1 MRQKSNYKS
10 NYKILGLVGR
20 GQFGKVFVAI
30 DRHSGILVALKELNL
45 KQLSTSSFLREF
57 NFLVTL
63 DHFNLVSCRALEH
76 RHNNRYIVMDYCE
89 GGTLRH
95 LLDYSPQL
103 TLKQSLKLI
112 IDLLSGL
119 KFAHDQ
125 GVIHRDIKPE
135 NILLKV
141 SDRFWTAHISDF
153 GIAKLHQETI
163 AQGAMGDTGS
173 PAYMAP
179 EQFYGKYS
187 YSCDLYAVGI
197 ILYELVVG
205 KRPFSG
211 MPKELLAAHLNQP
224 VKIPQNMPFVLRSAI
239 AKALQKMPQRRFQNA
254 AEMLKSLQL
263 IQTILETDHYT
274 QIPTRTTLDSKSL
287 TPSCESLLAHKITHL
302 AIASEQVYLGHGTRF
317 ELRCYR
323 DSSLEG
329 AIVNQWSMTLD
340 KPIRNLQLN
349 SQGCMISTLSSI
361 YYLPQDT
368 TTPEFHFFVSTLLPV
383 ASFPTNNLVCTID
396 SLGYWLAASY
406 LPTKSKTPIL
416 EIFKSPNC
424 QLWRS
429 QINRQL
435 WKTLIALDRRRG
447 LGMYQNGEGNSE
459 FHLFNRR
466 GNWLAN
472 FTLKTQ
478 LDLISYNPLF
488 LNQILATE
496 VNNSGA
502 AILIS
507 FEKFKTKRIDL
518 HITPHLVVSCP
529 QGYLFS
535 DRQGRIAL
543 VEGNSHQVIHYQIP
557 LPSESY
563 VTAIAFSETQLLVAS
578 ASVAQSYLQRFEVN
592 CNK

>member
-10 NYKILGLVGR
+10 NYKILGLVGQ
-20 GQFGKVFVAI
+20 GQFGKVFAAI

-63 DHFNLVSCRALEH
+63 DHFNLVTCRALEH
-76 RHNNRYIVMDYCE
+76 RHNNRYIAMDYCE

-95 LLDYSPQL
+95 LLDDSPQL

-125 GVIHRDIKPE
+125 GIIHRDIKPE

-163 AQGAMGDTGS
+163 LQGGMGDTGS

-254 AEMLKSLQL
+254 DEMLKSLQL
-263 IQTILETDHYT
+263 IQTIIETDNYT
-274 QIPTRTTLDSKSL
+274 QIPSTTTLERKSL
-287 TPSCESLLAHKITHL
+287 TPNSESLLAHKVTHL
-302 AIASEQVYLGHGTRF
+302 ALASEQVYLGNGARF

-340 KPIRNLQLN
+340 KPIRSLKLN
-349 SQGCMISTLSSI
+349 DQGCMISTSSSI

-368 TTPEFHFFVSTLLPV
+368 TTPEFRFFVTTLLPV

-406 LPTKSKTPIL
+406 LPKKSKTPIL

-424 QLWRS
+424 QLSRS
-429 QINRQL
+429 QINRKP
-435 WKTLIALDRRRG
+435 WKTLIALDCRRG
-447 LGMYQNGEGNSE
+447 LGIYQNGKGNSE

-488 LNQILATE
+488 LNQIIATE
-496 VNNSGA
+496 VNNSGT

-518 HITPHLVVSCP
+518 HITPHLLVSCP

-535 DRQGRIAL
+535 DHQGRIAL
-543 VEGNSHQVIHYQIP
+543 VEGNSHDVAHYQIP
-557 LPSESY
+557 LPPASQ
-563 VTAIAFSETQLLVAS
+563 VTAIAVSETQLLVAS
-578 ASVAQSYLQRFEVN
+578 TSVDQSYLQRFKVN
-592 CNK
+592 FE